1 MAEVAK
7 GKTSTWGQ
15 RVARFFREV
24 RAELSKVIWPNR
36 TEVIA
41 FTSVVVVS
49 VLAISL
55 LIWVV
60 DSAISRLLI
69 LMIR

>member
-1 MAEVAK
+1 MAEAAK
-7 GKTSTWGQ
+7 GKIGSWGQ

-24 RAELSKVIWPNR
+24 RAELGKVIWPSR
-36 TEVIA
+36 PEVI
-41 FTSVVVVS
+41 TYTGVVVVS
-49 VLAISL
+49 VLVISL